1 MTDIISGTK
10 VGHLPTGNSCVTR
23 LYTVLTFKNYWVSLL
38 VQGGLEMPHRNDIH
52 MLPTMKNKELIRI
65 YYSHVDIL
73 YYQRQ
78 EANIVASFE
87 SEDDPGNVKRVG
99 DVVYFKK

>member
-1 MTDIISGTK
+1 M
-10 VGHLPTGNSCVTR
+10 GNPCVTR

-38 VQGGLEMPHRNDIH
+38 VQGGLEMPHWNDIH

-65 YYSHVDIL
+65 YDSHVDIL

-78 EANIVASFE
+78 EANIVGSFE
-87 SEDDPGNVKRVG
+87 SEDHRGNVKRVG

>member
-1 MTDIISGTK
+1 
-10 VGHLPTGNSCVTR
+10 
-23 LYTVLTFKNYWVSLL
+23 
-38 VQGGLEMPHRNDIH
+38 

-65 YYSHVDIL
+65 YDSHVDIL

-78 EANIVASFE
+78 EANIVGSFE
-87 SEDDPGNVKRVG
+87 SEDHRGNVKRVG